1 MRVRRFPFT
10 AEGAEDLASE
20 AEVED
25 GSPSAGRVT
34 AVEVD
39 ASALGVS
46 GLDVGR
52 PESSAAELGIG
63 KELAGELRLIFARR
77 WADHRPCIERFN
89 AFEPYLSACKR
100 YTRSGSAGAYRDL
113 HLLPASSYL
122 DSVQGSIGLEEDGK
136 SQRRRNGPFIG

>member
-1 MRVRRFPFT
+1 MRRFPFT
-10 AEGAEDLASE
+10 AEGAEGLASE
-20 AEVED
+20 AEVEG

-46 GLDVGR
+46 GVGVR
-52 PESSAAELGIG
+52 GPESSAARLGIG
-63 KELAGELRLIFARR
+63 EELAGEFRLIFARR

-100 YTRSGSAGAYRDL
+100 YTRSSSAVAYRNL
-113 HLLPASSYL
+113 HILPAYSYL
-122 DSVQGSIGLEEDGK
+122 DSVQGSIELEEDGK
-136 SQRRRNGPFIG
+136 SQRRRSGPFIG